1 MEANS
6 YQQITQNNEVSI
18 EMDLLQVGSEPVGM
32 RCPYC
37 QEDVMTKAHYINTS
51 LTHIIALVLGILF
64 WYSDSSLSHKSRINN
79 TSIRIFK

>member
-1 MEANS
+1 MKNRETCREHNYMDTSVEANS

-51 LTHIIALVLGILF
+51 LTHIIALVL
-64 WYSDSSLSHKSRINN
+64 
-79 TSIRIFK
+79 